1 MIGFVMLGTNDLKK
15 SALFYD
21 VVLSELDLVKVLTSE
36 RYIGYAEKKNIK
48 IIQLYITKPYNKKI
62 ATNGNGTMIAFL
74 TKSKDQVNKFH
85 EVALNN
91 GALNEG
97 FPGPRTSDA
106 LEYYCY
112 IRDLNN
118 NKICVYCIS

>member
-1 MIGFVMLGTNDLKK
+1 MIGFVMIGTNDLKK
-15 SALFYD
+15 SSLFYD
-21 VVLSELDLVKVLTSE
+21 VVLSELDLIKVLTNE
-36 RYIGYAEKKNIK
+36 RYIGYAEKNTPK
-48 IIQLYITKPYNKKI
+48 IIQLYVTKPYNKEL

-74 TKSKDQVNKFH
+74 AKSKDQVNKFH

-97 FPGPRTSDA
+97 LPGPRPSGA

>member
-1 MIGFVMLGTNDLKK
+1 MIGFVMIGTNDLKK
-15 SALFYD
+15 SSLFYD
-21 VVLSELDLVKVLTSE
+21 VVLSELDLIKVLTNE
-36 RYIGYAEKKNIK
+36 RYIGYAEKNTPKT
-48 IIQLYITKPYNKKI
+48 IQLYVTKPYNKEL

-74 TKSKDQVNKFH
+74 AKSKDQVNRFH

-97 FPGPRTSDA
+97 LPGPRPSGA

>member
-1 MIGFVMLGTNDLKK
+1 MIGFVMIGTNDLKK
-15 SALFYD
+15 SSLFYD
-21 VVLSELDLVKVLTSE
+21 VVLSELDLIKVLTNE
-36 RYIGYAEKKNIK
+36 RYIGYAEKNTPKT
-48 IIQLYITKPYNKKI
+48 IQLYVTKPYNKEL

-74 TKSKDQVNKFH
+74 AKSKDQVNKFH

-97 FPGPRTSDA
+97 LPGPRPSGA

>member
-1 MIGFVMLGTNDLKK
+1 MIGTNDLKK
-15 SALFYD
+15 SSLFYD
-21 VVLSELDLVKVLTSE
+21 VVLSELDLIKVLTNE
-36 RYIGYAEKKNIK
+36 RYIGYAEKNTPKT
-48 IIQLYITKPYNKKI
+48 IQLYVTKPYNKEL

-74 TKSKDQVNKFH
+74 AKSKDRVNKFH

-97 FPGPRTSDA
+97 LPGPRPSGA

>member
-1 MIGFVMLGTNDLKK
+1 MIGFVMLGTDDLQK
-15 SALFYD
+15 SSVFYD
-21 VVLSELDLVKVLTSE
+21 IVLSELDLVKVITNE
-36 RYIGYAEKKNIK
+36 RYIGYAEKNTPEK
-48 IIQLYITKPYNKKI
+48 IQIYITKPYNKEF

-74 TKSKDQVNKFH
+74 FIFKDQVNKFH
-85 EVALNN
+85 EIALNN

-97 FPGPRTSDA
+97 LPGPRPSDA

-118 NKICVYCIS
+118 NKICVYCIT

>member
-1 MIGFVMLGTNDLKK
+1 MIGTNDLKK
-15 SALFYD
+15 SSLFYD
-21 VVLSELDLVKVLTSE
+21 VVLSELDLIKVLTNE
-36 RYIGYAEKKNIK
+36 RYIGYAEKNTPKT
-48 IIQLYITKPYNKKI
+48 IQLYVTKPYNKEL

-74 TKSKDQVNKFH
+74 AKSKYQVNKFH

-97 FPGPRTSDA
+97 LPGPRPSGA